1 MKKLC
6 VTNTVL
12 IGILIAL
19 VLTCIF
25 VKYRRH
31 ILRFIRKKQV
41 ARFLINVVM
50 PFLIPLILSMV
61 NFGETWELK
70 PPNEITGAVA
80 FLLGIAVM
88 NLIIQFV
95 MWVKEQKE
103 ADIRFEN
110 LAAKYA
116 YNSLFE
122 IHKKKNVQLRNA
134 HHNGLER
141 GMLTAADVPYNIF
154 DQIREITWG
163 FGRAIAEITGI
174 PTKDLDASFIY
185 HYTYS
190 DAGRNDKSWRWVTGK
205 GSKFRAD
212 LNDFAET
219 NDSTFHYMGNNNVA
233 TLFYNDKSVAHSLQ
247 RYLYSDKDHS
257 HNCTGSIVAAKV
269 AFSGNDEKLC
279 EGIIMVNTYGQ
290 RFLDKS
296 SRFTEDELRDL
307 ILDSILPCYKNL
319 LTTELA
325 MLYFQHQDEPDDSLS
340 CKTAPRVR
348 AGKKMRVHKSAF
360 KCIVEATKKTWTKK
374 RIPYRSE

>member
-1 MKKLC
+1 MKALC
-6 VTNTVL
+6 VTNIVL
-12 IGILIAL
+12 IGILILL
-19 VLTCIF
+19 VLICIC
-25 VKYRRH
+25 VKYCRN
-31 ILRFIRKKQV
+31 ILHFIRKKQV
-41 ARFLINVVM
+41 VKFLINVVI
-50 PFLIPLILSMV
+50 PFLIPLIVSMV
-61 NFGETWELK
+61 DFEGKWEFKL
-70 PPNEITGAVA
+70 PEDVSGPVA
-80 FLLGIAVM
+80 FLLGIAAM
-88 NLIIQFV
+88 NLIIQFI
-95 MWVKEQKE
+95 MWLKEQKE

-110 LAAKYA
+110 LSAKYA

-185 HYTYS
+185 RYTYS
-190 DAGRNDKSWRWVTGK
+190 GAGKYDRSWRWVTGK

-257 HNCTGSIVAAKV
+257 HNCIGSIVAAKV

-290 RFLDKS
+290 RFLEKTP
-296 SRFTEDELRDL
+296 RFTEDELRDL

-325 MLYFQHQDEPDDSLS
+325 MLYFQHRDELDDSLS
-340 CKTAPRVR
+340 NKTAHCVR
-348 AGKKMRVHKSAF
+348 AGRRISVHKNAF

-374 RIPYRSE
+374 

>member
-1 MKKLC
+1 MDTLC

-12 IGILIAL
+12 IGTLIAL
-19 VLTCIF
+19 VLICIF
-25 VKYRRH
+25 VKHRII
-31 ILRFIRKKQV
+31 ILRFIKKKQV
-41 ARFLINVVM
+41 VRFLSNVVV
-50 PFLIPLILSMV
+50 PFLIPLILSV
-61 NFGETWELK
+61 LEFDRTAQRWKIEAPESSL
-70 PPNEITGAVA
+70 VS

-88 NLIIQFV
+88 NVIIQFI

-110 LAAKYA
+110 LAAKNA

-122 IHKKKNVQLRNA
+122 IHKNKNVQLRNA

-141 GMLTAADVPYNIF
+141 GMLTAADIPYNIF

-163 FGRAIAEITGI
+163 VGRAIGEITGI

-185 HYTYS
+185 RYTYS
-190 DAGRNDKSWRWVTGK
+190 GAGKYDRSWRWVTGK

-233 TLFYNDKSVAHSLQ
+233 TLFYNDKTEAHSLQ

-257 HNCTGSIVAAKV
+257 HNCVGSIVAAKV

-279 EGIIMVNTYGQ
+279 EGIIMVNTYGH

-296 SRFTEDELRDL
+296 PRFTEDELRDL

-325 MLYFQHQDEPDDSLS
+325 MLYFQHRDEPDDVSLP
-340 CKTAPRVR
+340 KKKAPCVLNG
-348 AGKKMRVHKSAF
+348 GKKKVYKNAF
-360 KCIVEATKKTWTKK
+360 KCVVEATKKTWMKNN
-374 RIPYRSE
+374 

>member
-1 MKKLC
+1 MNELC
-6 VTNTVL
+6 IINIVL
-12 IGILIAL
+12 TGFLIVL
-19 VLTCIF
+19 VLVCIF
-25 VKYRRH
+25 VKCRTS
-31 ILRFIRKKQV
+31 ILRFIKKKQV
-41 ARFLINVVM
+41 VRFLINVVI
-50 PFLIPLILSMV
+50 PFLIPLILSLV
-61 NFGETWELK
+61 DIDGTGKLK
-70 PPNEITGAVA
+70 SLKDISGPAA
-80 FLLGIAVM
+80 FLLGIAVV
-88 NLIIQFV
+88 NVIIQFI
-95 MWVKEQKE
+95 MWIKEQKE

-110 LAAKYA
+110 LAAKNA

-122 IHKKKNVQLRNA
+122 IHKNKNVQLRNA

-141 GMLTAADVPYNIF
+141 GMLTTADIPYNIF

-163 FGRAIAEITGI
+163 FGRAIGEITGI

-185 HYTYS
+185 RYTYS
-190 DAGRNDKSWRWVTGK
+190 GAGKLDRSWRWITGK

-233 TLFYNDKSVAHSLQ
+233 TLFYNDKTEAHSLQ

-257 HNCTGSIVAAKV
+257 HNCVGSIVAAKV

-279 EGIIMVNTYGQ
+279 EGIIMVNTYGH

-296 SRFTEDELRDL
+296 PRFTEEELREL

-325 MLYFQHQDEPDDSLS
+325 MLYFQHKDEPDDPNL
-340 CKTAPRVR
+340 PN
-348 AGKKMRVHKSAF
+348 KKNTCILGSSKMKVHKNAF
-360 KCIVEATKKTWTKK
+360 KCVVEATKKTWTKK
-374 RIPYRSE
+374 R